1 MPLRRL
7 LEGGNFGPEAIAILL
22 ESFDEAVADLD
33 LRSDL
38 DRNKAARII
47 IRLAHRQ
54 ATLDARKLRDEVVRL
69 MRKDGIGRRRP
80 F

>member
-1 MPLRRL
+1 MGGLVMPLRRL

-47 IRLAHRQ
+47 SLACAQTGDH
-54 ATLDARKLRDEVVRL
+54 
-69 MRKDGIGRRRP
+69 
-80 F
+80 